1 MTPGRAVFDQQ
12 RCFSALISLP
22 MVTSKK
28 DIGAMGRAV
37 ISLRSTRRLARSLD
51 GGVKIARIAESPLDP
66 SYRLALKGDSMRKQR
81 TGALKSPEP
90 SRAKDRRHQ
99 LEYWPGMNCNGGPGF
114 PGIRKV

>member
-1 MTPGRAVFDQQ
+1 MTLGPLGFDPQGT
-12 RCFSALISLP
+12 FSAP
-22 MVTSKK
+22 RPFRTVTSKK

-37 ISLRSTRRLARSLD
+37 ISLRSTRCLARSLD

-66 SYRLALKGDSMRKQR
+66 SYRIALKGDSMRKQR